1 VSNLDFLN
9 LYWETCDSFS
19 GISKSRHF
27 LKLDELLTEQISGIG
42 IREDRI
48 PTKYR
53 GIKRWDMHFP
63 EKKVA
68 IEYKTLSSFSK
79 NGTSGGSLGNSLGHR
94 LEEAIGSA
102 FDLKQKD
109 SNYRLGYLMV
119 FVIREHK
126 SNDNSV
132 IKRAIDV
139 FDRLI
144 EDGVYD
150 FFCPLFTRGLN
161 THGELS
167 ETYSFDRFIGDIR
180 AVRIPESHTSP
191 LYPTSPH

>member
-9 LYWETCDSFS
+9 LYWETCDSVS
-19 GISKSRHF
+19 SIRKSRHF

-42 IREDRI
+42 IREDPISTRYKG
-48 PTKYR
+48 T
-53 GIKRWDMHFP
+53 KRWDMHFP
-63 EKKVA
+63 DKKVA

-79 NGTSGGSLGNSLGHR
+79 NGTSGGSLGKGLGNR

-109 SNYRLGYLMV
+109 SNYRLGYLIV
-119 FVIREHK
+119 FVFRDEK
-126 SNDNSV
+126 SNYDSV
-132 IKRAIDV
+132 VKRAIDV
-139 FDRLI
+139 FDKLI
-144 EDGVYD
+144 EDGLYD

-180 AVRIPESHTSP
+180 AVRIPESHTFP